1 MRLIV
6 NAREPWVPP
15 GKNTY
20 RKAGSLSEAPRET
33 SDLALASIPER
44 DPAAIRCANSCL
56 SLLSE
61 SVCNFSNVVDRASL
75 LLGRDRE

>member
-33 SDLALASIPER
+33 SDLALASIPDCHSR
-44 DPAAIRCANSCL
+44 PGGYSMC
-56 SLLSE
+56 
-61 SVCNFSNVVDRASL
+61 
-75 LLGRDRE
+75 